1 MRAENVVDATTGGPS
16 IGRGPNPAVDFHGR
30 GVSEAFGHVWDEF
43 GERVSEH
50 FTVISLAA
58 GLGFVRRTLLSLRSR
73 NFQLFFFGQTIS
85 QSGNWLTNIALT
97 LLILHRTGS
106 GIAVGLLVACQYGP
120 ILLLSAWAG
129 VIVDRTNKRNLLFVT
144 QALEM
149 CESFALAGLAFTHHA
164 PLAAFYGVAV
174 AGGAFLAFDNP
185 VRRSFVNEMVPP
197 ADVNNAVTVYS
208 AMNSIAR
215 IVGPALA
222 GLLIVTV
229 GYGWCFTVDAIS
241 YVMVLTTLAM
251 MRSAELRR
259 VPVTPGGSGQVR
271 AGLKY
276 IASVPDLWITF
287 GMLLLV
293 GTISYNFAVVF
304 PIFVEKGLHGGDGT
318 YTLVYSAFSAGG
330 LVGALLVAR
339 RASVS
344 IRTVVFGAACL
355 GTAMRVL
362 SAVPDVALA
371 FVVAAA
377 VGAASVA
384 YMTATTAIAQVR
396 TEPHM
401 TGRVLAI
408 QTVLLVGTAPIG
420 GIILG
425 AIADAVGARAPV
437 VIGGVAAL
445 AAAAFG
451 VLAGR
456 RLGHTPRR
464 LSRFEGMVAS
474 SLCETA
480 TQPSSLR
487 PISFV
492 ALRPGSGNVVPGLG
506 EHEALADN
514 GA

>member
-1 MRAENVVDATTGGPS
+1 VDRP

-58 GLGFVRRTLLSLRSR
+58 GLGLVRRTLLSLRSR
-73 NFQLFFFGQTIS
+73 NFRLFFFGQTIS

-106 GIAVGLLVACQYGP
+106 RIAVGLLVACQYGP

-149 CESFALAGLAFTHHA
+149 CESFALAGLAFTYHA

-259 VPVTPGGSGQVR
+259 VPVTPRGSGQVR

-355 GTAMRVL
+355 GTAMLVL

-384 YMTATTAIAQVR
+384 NMTATTAIAQVR

-401 TGRVLAI
+401 TGCSLSRPFSLLAPLRLAVLSSGRSL
-408 QTVLLVGTAPIG
+408 TLS
-420 GIILG
+420 
-425 AIADAVGARAPV
+425 
-437 VIGGVAAL
+437 AL
-445 AAAAFG
+445 EPQSSS
-451 VLAGR
+451 AGSR
-456 RLGHTPRR
+456 RLRLLPSACSRR
-464 LSRFEGMVAS
+464 LRLLPSAC
-474 SLCETA
+474 SLLAVWTHA
-480 TQPSSLR
+480 TSAEPFRGDRSLE
-487 PISFV
+487 PV
-492 ALRPGSGNVVPGLG
+492 
-506 EHEALADN
+506 
-514 GA
+514 